1 MSAPYAPFD
10 FSEAI
15 INSIDVPK
23 VAKELTGGDTFQK
36 SGKVASTVARGANMT
51 VVLTVLKEGAE
62 IHEHGAPGPV
72 TIVLL
77 SGRVLL
83 ESDHPKQ
90 SAATL
95 TGGSAAVFPKEVR
108 HSLKGKEDSVF
119 LVIIGGKRDT

>member
-15 INSIDVPK
+15 IKSIDIPK
-23 VAKELTGGDTFQK
+23 VAKELIDGDAFQK
-36 SGKVASTVARGANMT
+36 SGRVGSTVARGANMT

-62 IHEHGAPGPV
+62 IHEHDAPGPV
-72 TIVLL
+72 AVVLL
-77 SGRVLL
+77 SGSVILQ
-83 ESDHPKQ
+83 SDNPKQ

-95 TGGSAAVFPKEVR
+95 TGGSAAVLPKEVR

-119 LVIIGGKRDT
+119 LVIIGGKRDI